1 MRQEGTMVDAKE
13 YFSRATKLDET
24 INSKL
29 QQVAV
34 LRDLALKTTSVLQT
48 DKIQGTK
55 QRSPMENALVK
66 LMSLEEEINTDI
78 DNLVDLKR
86 ELASFVARID
96 NPSYRLLLEL
106 RYLSGRT
113 WDEVAAMMGYEVS
126 WIYRLH
132 KKALK
137 EANRILADTTIEYI

>member
-1 MRQEGTMVDAKE
+1 MVDAKE
-13 YFSRATKLDET
+13 YFYRATKLDEL

-34 LRDLALKTTSVLQT
+34 LRELALKTTSVLQS

-55 QRSPMENALVK
+55 KLSPMEDALVK
-66 LMSLEEEINTDI
+66 LMSLEEEINTNI
-78 DNLVDLKR
+78 DNLVNLKR
-86 ELASFVARID
+86 ELASFISRIN
-96 NPSYRLLLEL
+96 NPSYQLLLEL

-137 EANRILADTTIEYI
+137 EANRILADTKIEYI